1 MYPIRFLKMMYIVV
15 FLDYYMAVTHWSVA
29 YV

>member
-1 MYPIRFLKMMYIVV
+1 MMYIVV